1 MRHTDT
7 GEHTKHKPLHPHE
20 GHVRTHRGDQGYD
33 EMDSGIGDTMGSS
46 TGEAERAV
54 EAGGWAG
61 TDDATST
68 APSDQIGNP
77 HLPEA
82 EKPFH
87 TVTRDFDESIQ
98 LDEER
103 QEQAA
108 NDAEEDQRPEK

>member
-1 MRHTDT
+1 MNKNKS
-7 GEHTKHKPLHPHE
+7 G
-20 GHVRTHRGDQGYD
+20 
-33 EMDSGIGDTMGSS
+33 GIGSVALEDTMGSS
-46 TGEAERAV
+46 TGETERAT

-77 HLPEA
+77 AIPEE

-87 TVTRDFDESIQ
+87 TITRDFEESIQ

-103 QEQAA
+103 QEQ
-108 NDAEEDQRPEK
+108 DAENADEATERMTLAEQP